1 MSSRYFMLNRQIFLL
16 LSAIVFTI
24 VSCNQGMNYNVL
36 PQKADDNQ
44 DNLIS
49 VELKQSEAYEYK
61 TGISGDEEGVLT
73 RGQAQHYQ
81 VSEIIRDSTTNW
93 EAVYRYQAKENCVGI
108 DEVEIETSR
117 GSDGASPSTEIE
129 VIRIKF
135 TITDS

>member
-24 VSCNQGMNYNVL
+24 VSCNQGMSYNVL

-49 VELKQSEAYEYK
+49 VELKQLETYEYK
-61 TGISGDEEGVLT
+61 TGISGDEEGVLI

-93 EAVYRYQAKENCVGI
+93 EAVYRYQAKENYVGI
-108 DEVEIETSR
+108 DEAEIETSR
-117 GSDGASPSTEIE
+117 GSDGVSPPTEIE

>member
-44 DNLIS
+44 DNLIL
-49 VELKQSEAYEYK
+49 VELKQSESYKYK
-61 TGISGDEEGVLT
+61 TGISGDEEGVLI

-93 EAVYRYQAKENCVGI
+93 EAVYCYQAKENYVGI

-117 GSDGASPSTEIE
+117 GSDGASPPTEIE